1 MPASSSDVVSFY
13 EPEPEGEAWSIPSLR
28 EPRYSQSLERGL
40 AILSSFTPERP
51 IRGIADVADE
61 LGMRRSTTH
70 RYMSTLVAL
79 GYLEQGAAR
88 KYRLGLRVTDLGMSA
103 LNSTA
108 LREHARPYLEEL
120 CRQSS
125 YTVSLAV
132 LDGPEI
138 VYVDRVRSSRRTQG
152 GMDLDLAP
160 GARLPAYSTAMGKLL
175 MAFLPEEEQRTLLA
189 EVKPTRMGPNTI
201 TSKTQL
207 RAELEEHPRGGVRGE
222 RSGARGGAVC
232 DRGAGSLG
240 VPRGGGCCEHDGAR
254 LDDLAGGACGA
265 PRPTPGGRR
274 RSSLG
279 ALGVPTR
286 GRAYGSALSG
296 REGGPERGAPRVW
309 GKRAARGC
317 HAPKGEQSAVHAP
330 RSGCVDGACL
340 CVPLGSRCDE
350 ACVDGACVCPRR

>member
-13 EPEPEGEAWSIPSLR
+13 EPESEGEAWSIPSLR

-138 VYVDRVRSSRRTQG
+138 VYVDRVRSARRTTG
-152 GMDLDLAP
+152 KDLDLTP
-160 GARLPAYSTAMGKLL
+160 GSRLPAYCTAMGKLL
-175 MAFLPEEEQRTLLA
+175 LATLPDEEQRSLLA
-189 EVKPTRMGPNTI
+189 EIKPTRMGPNTI
-201 TSKTQL
+201 TSKSQL
-207 RAELEEHPRGGVRGE
+207 RVELENIREEGFAVNDQELAAELYAIAAPVRSESHEVVAAVSLTAHSSLISLEELVEHLGPHLVATADRVSARLGYRREDE
-222 RSGARGGAVC
+222 R
-232 DRGAGSLG
+232 AGS
-240 VPRGGGCCEHDGAR
+240 R
-254 LDDLAGGACGA
+254 
-265 PRPTPGGRR
+265 
-274 RSSLG
+274 
-279 ALGVPTR
+279 
-286 GRAYGSALSG
+286 
-296 REGGPERGAPRVW
+296 
-309 GKRAARGC
+309 
-317 HAPKGEQSAVHAP
+317 
-330 RSGCVDGACL
+330 
-340 CVPLGSRCDE
+340 
-350 ACVDGACVCPRR
+350 